1 MSLHS
6 ALLQERGSVNE
17 VNSDRHALTSG
28 LVVCVWEGG
37 RGWGRNEGGARPA
50 AVFSQPVIVG
60 VSGAVQFGPQ

>member
-28 LVVCVWEGG
+28 LVVCRWEGS
-37 RGWGRNEGGARPA
+37 RGWGGNEGGARPA
-50 AVFSQPVIVG
+50 AVLGQPVIVG
-60 VSGAVQFGPQ
+60 ASGAVHFG